1 MSVTTMVVVIV
12 AIVMGCVLEI
22 SRHWA
27 RSGGKRRDKE
37 TEAALTRLR
46 EENSKLAERVATLEA
61 IVTDRGFD
69 LDQAIRKLG

>member
-1 MSVTTMVVVIV
+1 MTVTTMVVVIV

-27 RSGGKRRDKE
+27 RSGGQRRDKD
-37 TEAALTRLR
+37 TEAALAQLR
-46 EENSKLAERVATLEA
+46 EENRTLAERVATLEA
-61 IVTDRGFD
+61 IVTDSGFD